1 MKLKKL
7 GNNVTLVKFDTCE
20 VLYSYETPV
29 AAMRYSDH
37 EYLRTNQ
44 FWSVT
49 TSRHINQWLQGVTAH
64 EVPQSYFETLVTAKT
79 GDDA

>member
-29 AAMRYSDH
+29 AAMRSSDH

-49 TSRHINQWLQGVTAH
+49 TSRHINQWLQGVEAQEKDQDYFYGLVNVLS
-64 EVPQSYFETLVTAKT
+64 EVQA
-79 GDDA
+79 

>member
-29 AAMRYSDH
+29 AALRYSDH
-37 EYLRTNQ
+37 EYLRTDR

-49 TSRHINQWLQGVTAH
+49 TSRHINQWLQGVCALV
-64 EVPQSYFETLVTAKT
+64 VPQEEIEGMTA
-79 GDDA
+79 

>member
-29 AAMRYSDH
+29 AALRYSDH
-37 EYLRTNQ
+37 EYQRTNQ

-49 TSRHINQWLQGVTAH
+49 TSRHINQWLQGVEAQEKAQDYFYGLVNVLS
-64 EVPQSYFETLVTAKT
+64 EVQA
-79 GDDA
+79 

>member
-7 GNNVTLVKFDTCE
+7 GSNMTLIKMTDCE

-29 AAMRYSDH
+29 AALRYSDH
-37 EYLRTNQ
+37 EYLRTDL

-49 TSRHINQWLQGVTAH
+49 TSRHINQWLQGVEAQTVSQDELYKMARS
-64 EVPQSYFETLVTAKT
+64 EA
-79 GDDA
+79 